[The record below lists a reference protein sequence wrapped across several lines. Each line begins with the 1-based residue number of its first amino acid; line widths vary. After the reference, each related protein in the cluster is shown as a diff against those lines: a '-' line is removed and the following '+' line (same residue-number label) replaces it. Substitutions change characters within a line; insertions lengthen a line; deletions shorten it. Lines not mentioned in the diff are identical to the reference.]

1 VRAEDWDA
9 RYAVAPV
16 WSQGPNAVVAELL
29 GPLPPGR
36 AVDLGAGEGR
46 HALWLAER
54 GWQVI
59 AVDFSGTGLARGR
72 ALADE
77 RGLDVTW
84 EVADVTGWEPAD
96 PVDLVLV
103 AYLQLPERVLVG
115 ILRRAAS
122 WLVPGGHLLVLG
134 HDRANLERGHGGPQ
148 DPDVLHTAQILAAAA
163 ERLEVL
169 DLEQVER
176 PVTTDEGPRTAV
188 DTLLLARRPI
198 DG

>member
-1 VRAEDWDA
+1 MRAEDWDA

-59 AVDFSGTGLARGR
+59 AVDFSGAGLARGR
-72 ALADE
+72 ALANE

-84 EVADVTGWEPAD
+84 EVADVTGWEPAT

-103 AYLQLPERVLVG
+103 AYLQLPEQVLVG
-115 ILRRAAS
+115 ILRKAAS

-188 DTLLLARRPI
+188 DTLLLARRPT

>member
-9 RYAVAPV
+9 RYAAAPV
-16 WSQGPNAVVAELL
+16 WSQGPNAVVADLL
-29 GPLPPGR
+29 APLPPRR

-54 GWQVI
+54 GWQVT
-59 AVDFSGTGLARGR
+59 AVDFSAAGLARGR
-72 ALADE
+72 RLADE
-77 RGLDVTW
+77 RGLQVTW
-84 EVADVTGWEPAD
+84 EVADVTAWEPAE

-103 AYLQLPERVLVG
+103 AYLQLSEQVLDG
-115 ILRRAAS
+115 ILRRAAT
-122 WLVPGGHLLVLG
+122 WLVPGGHLLVIG

-148 DPDVLHTAQILAAAA
+148 DPEVLHTAQMLAAAA

-176 PVTTDEGPRTAV
+176 PVTTEEGPRTAV
-188 DTLLLARRPI
+188 DTLLMARRPT

>member
-1 VRAEDWDA
+1 MRAEDWDA

-54 GWQVI
+54 GWEVI
-59 AVDFSGTGLARGR
+59 AVDFSGAGLARGR

-84 EVADVTGWEPAD
+84 EVADVTGWESAT

-103 AYLQLPERVLVG
+103 AYLQLPEQVLVG
-115 ILRRAAS
+115 ILRKAAS

-188 DTLLLARRPI
+188 DTLLLARRPT

>member
-1 VRAEDWDA
+1 MTAQDWDA
-9 RYAVAPV
+9 RYAAAPV
-16 WSQGPNAVVAELL
+16 WSQGPNAVVADLL
-29 GPLPPGR
+29 APLRPGR

-46 HALWLAER
+46 HALWLTER
-54 GWQVI
+54 GWEVT
-59 AVDFSGTGLARGR
+59 AVDFSAAGLARGR
-72 ALADE
+72 RLAEE

-84 EVADVTGWEPAD
+84 EVADVTAWQPAA

-103 AYLQLPERVLVG
+103 AYLQLPEQVLDG
-115 ILRRAAS
+115 ILRRAAT
-122 WLVPGGHLLVLG
+122 WLIPGGHLLVIG

-148 DPDVLHTAQILAAAA
+148 DPEVLHTAQMLAAAA

-176 PVTTDEGPRTAV
+176 PVTTEEGPRTAV
-188 DTLLLARRPI
+188 DTLLLARRPV

>member
-1 VRAEDWDA
+1 MRAEDWDA
-9 RYAVAPV
+9 RYAAAPV
-16 WSQGPNAVVAELL
+16 WSQGPNAVVADLL
-29 GPLPPGR
+29 APLPPGR

-54 GWQVI
+54 GWQVT
-59 AVDFSGTGLARGR
+59 AVDFSAAGLARGR
-72 ALADE
+72 WLAEE
-77 RGLDVTW
+77 RGLQVTW
-84 EVADVTGWEPAD
+84 EVADVTAWEPAE

-103 AYLQLPERVLVG
+103 AYLQLSEQVLDG
-115 ILRRAAS
+115 ILRRAAT
-122 WLVPGGHLLVLG
+122 WLVPGGHLLVIG

-148 DPDVLHTAQILAAAA
+148 DPEVLHTAQMLAAAA

-176 PVTTDEGPRTAV
+176 PVTTEEGPRTAV
-188 DTLLLARRPI
+188 DTLLMARRPI

>member
-9 RYAVAPV
+9 RYAAAPV
-16 WSQGPNAVVAELL
+16 WSQGPNAVVADLL
-29 GPLPPGR
+29 APLPPGR

-46 HALWLAER
+46 HALWLAGR
-54 GWQVI
+54 GWQVT
-59 AVDFSGTGLARGR
+59 AVDFSAAGLARGR
-72 ALADE
+72 GLAEE
-77 RGLDVTW
+77 RGLQVTW
-84 EVADVTGWEPAD
+84 EVADVTAWEPAE

-103 AYLQLPERVLVG
+103 AYLQLSEQVLDG
-115 ILRRAAS
+115 ILRRAAT
-122 WLVPGGHLLVLG
+122 WLVPGGHLLVIG

-148 DPDVLHTAQILAAAA
+148 DPEVLHTAQMLAAAA

-176 PVTTDEGPRTAV
+176 PVTTEEGPRTAV
-188 DTLLLARRPI
+188 DTLLMAQRPI

>member
-1 VRAEDWDA
+1 
-9 RYAVAPV
+9 
-16 WSQGPNAVVAELL
+16 VAELL

-115 ILRRAAS
+115 ILRKAAS

>member
-9 RYAVAPV
+9 RYAAAPV
-16 WSQGPNAVVAELL
+16 WSQGPNAVVADLL
-29 GPLPPGR
+29 APLPPGR

-46 HALWLAER
+46 HALWLAGR
-54 GWQVI
+54 GWQVT
-59 AVDFSGTGLARGR
+59 AVDFSAAGLARGR
-72 ALADE
+72 GLAEE
-77 RGLDVTW
+77 RGLQVTW
-84 EVADVTGWEPAD
+84 EVADVTAWEPAE

-103 AYLQLPERVLVG
+103 AYLQLSEQVLDG
-115 ILRRAAS
+115 ILRRAAT
-122 WLVPGGHLLVLG
+122 WLVPGGHLLVIG

-148 DPDVLHTAQILAAAA
+148 DPEVLHTAQMLAAAA

-176 PVTTDEGPRTAV
+176 PVTTEEGPRTAV
-188 DTLLLARRPI
+188 DTLLMARRPT

>member
-1 VRAEDWDA
+1 MRAEDWDA
-9 RYAVAPV
+9 RYAAAPV
-16 WSQGPNAVVAELL
+16 WSQGPNAVVADLL
-29 GPLPPGR
+29 APLPPGR

-46 HALWLAER
+46 HALWLAEH
-54 GWQVI
+54 GWRVT
-59 AVDFSGTGLARGR
+59 AVDFSASGLARGR
-72 ALADE
+72 ALAEE
-77 RGLDVTW
+77 RDLHVDW
-84 EVADVTGWEPAD
+84 EVADVTAWEPAE

-103 AYLQLPERVLVG
+103 AYLQLPEQVLDG
-115 ILRRAAS
+115 ILRRAAT

-148 DPDVLHTAQILAAAA
+148 DPEVLHTAQMLAAAA

-176 PVTTDEGPRTAV
+176 PVTTEEGPRTAV
-188 DTLLLARRPI
+188 DTLLMARRPI

>member
-1 VRAEDWDA
+1 MRAEDWDA

-59 AVDFSGTGLARGR
+59 AVDFSGAGLARGR

-84 EVADVTGWEPAD
+84 EVADVTGWEPAT

-103 AYLQLPERVLVG
+103 AYLQLPEQVLVG
-115 ILRRAAS
+115 ILRKAAS

-188 DTLLLARRPI
+188 DTLLLARRPT

>member
-59 AVDFSGTGLARGR
+59 AVDFSATGLARGR
-72 ALADE
+72 TLADE

-103 AYLQLPERVLVG
+103 AYLQLPEQVLVG
-115 ILRRAAS
+115 ILLKAAS

-163 ERLEVL
+163 ERMEVL

-188 DTLLLARRPI
+188 DTLLLARRPT